1 MLVNSIYIIKYMQ
14 TSHSLELSNIYRNK
28 RHISLSCDVCK
39 NTNCLINRNL
49 NFRNDPK
56 FIGNKSNLQCKKGQQ
71 FIIEGAPVNGLFFV
85 LKGIVKVFR
94 TGINGREQI
103 VRFAKEGEI
112 IGHRGFGTE
121 EYYSIGAIALKDT
134 MLCYFSK
141 DDLQRALL
149 ENPKFAYDMMLFY
162 ANELNRSESKV
173 KSISQMTVRERV
185 IDTLLYIHRKFGDL
199 KGYLNLP
206 LSRKEY
212 ADYAGTTEEQVI
224 RIFSALKKE
233 KLISSQGRKIG
244 ITNLDLLKKEINEHN
259 YFLDS

>member
-1 MLVNSIYIIKYMQ
+1 MRDTQLNTYKTQSA
-14 TSHSLELSNIYRNK
+14 K
-28 RHISLSCDVCK
+28 RSSFETPCALCENANCLMK
-39 NTNCLINRNL
+39 NTFQDLEESSLANE
-49 NFRNDPK
+49 
-56 FIGNKSNLQCKKGQQ
+56 KSDIRCKKGQQ

-85 LKGIVKVFR
+85 LKGVVKVFR

-134 MLCYFSK
+134 VLCYFSK
-141 DDLQRALL
+141 NTLQAALM
-149 ENPKFAYDMMLFY
+149 ESPKLSYQMMLFY

-173 KSISQMTVRERV
+173 KTISQMTVRERV

-199 KGYLNLP
+199 RGYLNLP

-224 RIFSALKKE
+224 RVFS
-233 KLISSQGRKIG
+233 
-244 ITNLDLLKKEINEHN
+244 LLKKEGLISAKGKRIGIPNVQSLKNEISEHN
-259 YFLDS
+259 YFLGS

>member
-1 MLVNSIYIIKYMQ
+1 MERSEIVN
-14 TSHSLELSNIYRNK
+14 L
-28 RHISLSCDVCK
+28 
-39 NTNCLINRNL
+39 
-49 NFRNDPK
+49 
-56 FIGNKSNLQCKKGQQ
+56 KSTLPCKKGQQ
-71 FIIEGAPVNGLFFV
+71 FIIEGAPVNGLFFI
-85 LKGIVKVFR
+85 LKGTVKVFR

-121 EYYSIGAIALKDT
+121 EYYSIGAIALQDAV
-134 MLCYFSK
+134 LCYFSK
-141 DDLQRALL
+141 ENLQDTLL

-162 ANELNRSESKV
+162 ANELNRSENKV

-199 KGYLNLP
+199 RGFLNLP

-224 RIFSALKKE
+224 RIFSSLKKE
-233 KLISSQGRKIG
+233 GLIKARGKKIA
-244 ITNLDLLKKEINEHN
+244 ITDVQLLKKEISEHH
-259 YFLDS
+259 YFLDT

>member
-1 MLVNSIYIIKYMQ
+1 MALNQ
-14 TSHSLELSNIYRNK
+14 NIA
-28 RHISLSCDVCK
+28 LK
-39 NTNCLINRNL
+39 NTRKVINDFSCMSCTNANCLIKKNIYNL
-49 NFRNDPK
+49 INPSFVD
-56 FIGNKSNLQCKKGQQ
+56 NKKSLRCKKGQQ
-71 FIIEGAPVNGLFFV
+71 FIIEGAPVNGLFFI
-85 LKGIVKVFR
+85 LKGTVKVFR

-121 EYYSIGAIALKDT
+121 EYYSIGAIALQDT
-134 MLCYFSK
+134 ILCYFSK
-141 DDLQRALL
+141 TDLQEALL

-185 IDTLLYIHRKFGDL
+185 IDTLLYINRKFGDL
-199 KGYLNLP
+199 RGFLNLP

-224 RIFSALKKE
+224 RVFSLLKKE
-233 KLISSQGRKIG
+233 GLIIAKGKKIG
-244 ITNLDLLKKEINEHN
+244 ITNVQALKNEISEHN
-259 YFLDS
+259 YYLDS

>member
-1 MLVNSIYIIKYMQ
+1 MTDMSCVSCTNERCII
-14 TSHSLELSNIYRNK
+14 RNNLQVLLDTK
-28 RHISLSCDVCK
+28 FIEQK
-39 NTNCLINRNL
+39 NTLR
-49 NFRNDPK
+49 
-56 FIGNKSNLQCKKGQQ
+56 CKKGQQ
-71 FIIEGAPVNGLFFV
+71 FIMEGAPVNGLFFI
-85 LKGIVKVFR
+85 KSGTVKVFR

-121 EYYSIGAIALKDT
+121 EYYSIGAIALQDSI
-134 MLCYFSK
+134 LCYFSK
-141 DDLQRALL
+141 ENLQKELL
-149 ENPKFAYDMMLFY
+149 NNPRFTYDMMLFY
-162 ANELNRSESKV
+162 ANELNRSENKV

-199 KGYLNLP
+199 RGYINLP

-224 RIFSALKKE
+224 RVFSALKKE
-233 KLISSQGRKIG
+233 KLISAQGKKIS
-244 ITNLDLLKKEINEHN
+244 IISIQLLKKEINDHN